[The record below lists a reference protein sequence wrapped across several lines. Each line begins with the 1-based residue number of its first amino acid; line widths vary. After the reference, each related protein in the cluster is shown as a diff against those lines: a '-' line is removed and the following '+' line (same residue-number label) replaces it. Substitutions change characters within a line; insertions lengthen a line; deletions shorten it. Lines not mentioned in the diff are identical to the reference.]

1 MILLPAQKRN
11 SLLILNYRVRSKSF
25 LPPRH
30 AEKGLFSRSVHTL
43 DRSIESNY
51 RFPQSFHF
59 PPNRLFFS
67 VARAQSHTGTKAKA
81 LCSRRAGLGTDFE
94 WNWLWSRSQ
103 VLAVRRRHCT
113 SVDFWGAF
121 IRCRSPCNPT
131 IFYIPPDK
139 LWQRGQRPRLDLTTL
154 SHNVVAVQWRLRRC
168 HIVSFVH

>member
-1 MILLPAQKRN
+1 MYVVSLSCLHATQKK
-11 SLLILNYRVRSKSF
+11 VSF
-25 LPPRH
+25 LGTY
-30 AEKGLFSRSVHTL
+30 A
-43 DRSIESNY
+43 RSIDRSNY
-51 RFPQSFHF
+51 REGDRKGRFPQRFHF

-103 VLAVRRRHCT
+103 VLAVRRQHCT

-139 LWQRGQRPRLDLTTL
+139 LWQRPRLDLTTL